1 MVLSERGVQDIRSG
15 RRSRAASPN
24 NGHQS
29 DESSATDES
38 EYCKIILSFLL
49 KTFFFLLFNM
59 YF

>member
-24 NGHQS
+24 NGHLS

-38 EYCKIILSFLL
+38 EYCKIIFSFLL
-49 KTFFFLLFNM
+49 KTFSVI
-59 YF
+59 

>member
-24 NGHQS
+24 NGHLS

-38 EYCKIILSFLL
+38 EYCKIIFSFLL
-49 KTFFFLLFNM
+49 KTF
-59 YF
+59 YVI